1 MSEPKGFCPFCKTPG
16 WEICNHFVGYV
27 RRGKIFQPTLRDGGM
42 KPLGPKDVTVETGV
56 SVRVY
61 NPITKGLSK

>member
-16 WEICNHFVGYV
+16 WEICNHFVGYARSGQV
-27 RRGKIFQPTLRDGGM
+27 YEKVGM
-42 KPLGPKDVTVETGV
+42 GFRIKPLGPNDATVETGV